1 MRTGKI
7 ALLSHAIR
15 EQLNVRLH
23 NNNRPVAILQWLNAL
38 PETKALIAEQ
48 FEGRALTKQNLSEWR
63 HGGFR
68 DWLTRQEARDFFDSL
83 EPASNSE
90 PDPNTAYITKLLRW
104 LLLQYAASATAI
116 ADDDDPL
123 SRWSRLR
130 ELCADVARLRR
141 SDLYSQFLDIERH
154 RLALDKTNTI
164 AEKEKQFHA
173 WAKREDILAKLKAEE
188 VPGGLTD
195 EAIKEITEK
204 LNLM

>member
-1 MRTGKI
+1 C
-7 ALLSHAIR
+7 
-15 EQLNVRLH
+15 Q
-23 NNNRPVAILQWLNAL
+23 
-38 PETKALIAEQ
+38 
-48 FEGRALTKQNLSEWR
+48 
-63 HGGFR
+63 
-68 DWLTRQEARDFFDSL
+68 
-83 EPASNSE
+83 

-116 ADDDDPL
+116 AADDDPL
-123 SRWSRLR
+123 TRWSRLR

-141 SDLYSQFLDIERH
+141 SDLYSQFLDIERD

-164 AEKEKQFHA
+164 AEKEKQFQA

-188 VPGGLTD
+188 TPGGLTD